1 MIQINNITINKEGNK
16 LRINAEIKGDSA
28 FFNRYIK
35 KIYLD
40 TQDSFLT
47 SGPSEDLVYEHD
59 ITTYDAADEQNAIV
73 TINTVDRVRKLD
85 IEIPQEEIDAALPHN
100 MFIVYLEAGG
110 ENTDQ
115 PPADCCEN
123 IEIVVGAVIWMK
135 PLYGD
140 FLAFSR
146 ELNNSCEIPK
156 NFLYIFLQYQAFLVA
171 VRTNNM
177 LEAIR
182 IYNEFLRHKDCVPR
196 GNAKIGCGC
205 RR

>member
-1 MIQINNITINKEGNK
+1 MIQINQIIIDKKGEK
-16 LRINAEIKGDSA
+16 LRIDAEIIGDSA
-28 FFNRYIK
+28 FVNRYIK

-47 SGPSEDLVYEHD
+47 SGPSEDLVYEHEV
-59 ITTYDAADEQNAIV
+59 TVADAADELNATQ
-73 TINTVDRVRKLD
+73 TIDSVERVKKLH
-85 IEIPQEEIDAALPHN
+85 IEIPQEEITASLQHN

-110 ENTDQ
+110 VNAET

-140 FLAFSR
+140 FLAFNR

-182 IYNEFLRHKDCVPR
+182 IYNEFLRHKGCIPR
-196 GNAKIGCGC
+196 TNAKIGCGC